1 MQPQTPSAVVLGS
14 SWWVAWGLESSCVL
28 ARTNFFS
35 FTVFL
40 FFHFSLQ
47 ACLHPIL
54 SIMETLVTEPYSV
67 TSHLF
72 HKLSGRQP
80 KMLLENRLLLVC
92 NIHEE
97 NQHGRQRASEFNYSA
112 KPVLWGE
119 EPSFVHVSE
128 LVVWAYRHL
137 PETCDGLFT
146 GRLGF
151 HITHTRTVVF
161 FVLANWKT
169 PLCGSV
175 RDDSLPHKERRPH
188 RRAEDGCKDT
198 HMLTHIIMNTNAH
211 ADITSKCR
219 GITSALPRLSLTVFF
234 TQSTLFHSMSHL
246 HRQMFH
252 QRCIFS
258 KLHTL
263 ETSVVRVC
271 GVGIGGVAEGKTCFS
286 VTVSTVRA
294 FRHIFSAS
302 FPLQT
307 TPVS

>member
-1 MQPQTPSAVVLGS
+1 MKKTSMAASALLNSIIQLSQYYEERSPLLFTSRS
-14 SWWVAWGLESSCVL
+14 SSSEL
-28 ARTNFFS
+28 
-35 FTVFL
+35 TVTSQRPVMD
-40 FFHFSLQ
+40 SLQ
-47 ACLHPIL
+47 EDLVFILH
-54 SIMETLVTEPYSV
+54 
-67 TSHLF
+67 
-72 HKLSGRQP
+72 
-80 KMLLENRLLLVC
+80 
-92 NIHEE
+92 
-97 NQHGRQRASEFNYSA
+97 
-112 KPVLWGE
+112 
-119 EPSFVHVSE
+119 
-128 LVVWAYRHL
+128 
-137 PETCDGLFT
+137 
-146 GRLGF
+146 
-151 HITHTRTVVF
+151 THTRTVVF

-198 HMLTHIIMNTNAH
+198 HMLTHIIMNTNTH

-234 TQSTLFHSMSHL
+234 TQSTLFHSMSH
-246 HRQMFH
+246 HHHQMFH

>member
-1 MQPQTPSAVVLGS
+1 
-14 SWWVAWGLESSCVL
+14 
-28 ARTNFFS
+28 
-35 FTVFL
+35 
-40 FFHFSLQ
+40 
-47 ACLHPIL
+47 
-54 SIMETLVTEPYSV
+54 METLVTEPYSV
-67 TSHLF
+67 TSHLL

-97 NQHGRQRASEFNYSA
+97 NQHGRQRAPEFNYSA

-119 EPSFVHVSE
+119 EPSFVRISE

-151 HITHTRTVVF
+151 HITHIHTHTHTHTHRHTRTVVF
-161 FVLANWKT
+161 FVPANWKT

-175 RDDSLPHKERRPH
+175 RDDSLPHKGRRPN

-198 HMLTHIIMNTNAH
+198 HMLTHIITNTSAH
-211 ADITSKCR
+211 ADIASKCR
-219 GITSALPRLSLTVFF
+219 GITSVVPRLSLTVFF
-234 TQSTLFHSMSHL
+234 TQSTPFHSVPH
-246 HRQMFH
+246 HRHQMFH

-263 ETSVVRVC
+263 ETSVVLV
-271 GVGIGGVAEGKTCFS
+271 E
-286 VTVSTVRA
+286 
-294 FRHIFSAS
+294 
-302 FPLQT
+302 
-307 TPVS
+307 